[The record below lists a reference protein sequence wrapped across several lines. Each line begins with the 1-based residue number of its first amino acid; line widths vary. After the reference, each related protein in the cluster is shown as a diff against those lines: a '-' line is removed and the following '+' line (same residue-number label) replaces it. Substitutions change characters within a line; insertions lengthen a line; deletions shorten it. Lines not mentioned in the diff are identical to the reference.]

1 MGGGSWGIPQ
11 ARGIGLAL
19 VDPAELFS
27 EGVVPVWPTARYSL
41 LCNNSK
47 SVLNPT
53 TEWNKGFIP
62 YFINE
67 ETDSRG
73 V

>member
-1 MGGGSWGIPQ
+1 MKVLVGVSFPFSLRTDMGGGSWGIPQ

-53 TEWNKGFIP
+53 TE
-62 YFINE
+62 
-67 ETDSRG
+67 
-73 V
+73 